1 MSNAEP
7 KLDKKHF
14 DVTLNLLSR
23 YVIRQATINI
33 AQWTQRGMLFER
45 PSNTPF
51 HLSMPAIIMAQTV
64 YLHQITNVL

>member
-33 AQWTQRGMLFER
+33 AQ
-45 PSNTPF
+45 
-51 HLSMPAIIMAQTV
+51 
-64 YLHQITNVL
+64 